1 MKSAAQGIPGV
12 AFDAWFPVFQR
23 VPHDHVF
30 YPDDALNYG
39 FGSDAARGGDVNA
52 AWFDEVAAIHGKDGT
67 YPSHYDRASTMIDA
81 RDPGQSI
88 SSVGAQSASSTLWNF
103 WMAN

>member
-1 MKSAAQGIPGV
+1 VVPGV
-12 AFDAWFPVFQR
+12 SGVTQRDR

-52 AWFDEVAAIHGKDGT
+52 AWFDEVTAIHGKDGT
-67 YPSHYDRASTMIDA
+67 YPSQDLIGNPKVHYDRASTMIDA